1 MKISIHKVCS
11 FSMVFQKLAASIDYD
26 FYGMIWQQVSLKWN
40 TVVEAMQLF
49 PSINVTQT
57 NVFESCPCRETAYI
71 PSALAFHFLII
82 STESRLAEGW
92 IARKSSLYKI
102 SSEKRTWE
110 DSRESCQN
118 MGADLVIVN
127 DLDEQVRWLT
137 CWRCAIIIH
146 WICYYN

>member
-1 MKISIHKVCS
+1 MFLNCAHAGK
-11 FSMVFQKLAASIDYD
+11 
-26 FYGMIWQQVSLKWN
+26 
-40 TVVEAMQLF
+40 QL
-49 PSINVTQT
+49 TYLQ
-57 NVFESCPCRETAYI
+57 RWR
-71 PSALAFHFLII
+71 FHFLII

-137 CWRCAIIIH
+137 C
-146 WICYYN
+146 